1 MGESPEPVIATIDD
15 SVLEIVC
22 VQNVGACLDWQ
33 IVDQSG
39 VTVAKAVVSD
49 GVVGL
54 RPSSGVEVV

>member
-1 MGESPEPVIATIDD
+1 VGESEEPVIATIDD

-39 VTVAKAVVSD
+39 VAVTKLVVSD
-49 GVVGL
+49 GVVGA
-54 RPSSGVEVV
+54 RPSLGVEVV